1 MATVESYTKAYLDS
15 ILNDLVKTGTIDE
28 DGNMT
33 LTTQDGTVI
42 PVGTVLE
49 TLPTADEDTP
59 GVLEIASSG
68 DITTG
73 TDHTKAVTPVGLATV
88 AAALSSSI
96 SGKQASDSDLTAIA
110 GLTPSNDDV
119 VQRKSGAWTNRTM
132 AQLLADLD
140 AVGAFLRSRLYSGS
154 AYAVASAGAR
164 VYVGS
169 TDPTAS
175 ETVVNGSVWFDTT

>member
-1 MATVESYTKAYLDS
+1 MAEVTSYTKAYLDS
-15 ILNDLVKTGTIDE
+15 ILGDLVKTGAIDE

-33 LTTQDGTVI
+33 LTTQDGTVL

-49 TLPTADEDTP
+49 TLPTASTSLP
-59 GVLEIASSG
+59 GIIEIAGSG

-73 TDHTKAVTPVGLATV
+73 TDTTKAVTPAQLAGVKTTLTSAVG
-88 AAALSSSI
+88 
-96 SGKQASDSDLTAIA
+96 GKQDSDSDLTAIA
-110 GLTPSNDDV
+110 GLSPSNDDV
-119 VQRKSGAWTNRTM
+119 VQRKSGAWANRTM

-154 AYAVASAGAR
+154 AYTTASAGAR

>member
-1 MATVESYTKAYLDS
+1 MAEVTSYTKTYLDS
-15 ILNDLVKTGTIDE
+15 ILNDLVKTGAIDE

-49 TLPTADEDTP
+49 TLPTASTGTP
-59 GVLEIASSG
+59 GILEIAGSG
-68 DITTG
+68 DISTG
-73 TDHTKAVTPVGLATV
+73 TDTTKAVTPAQL
-88 AAALSSSI
+88 AALDTALTSSI

-110 GLTPSNDDV
+110 ALTPSNDDV
-119 VQRKSGAWTNRTM
+119 MQRKSGAWANRTM
-132 AQLLADLD
+132 AQLLADID